1 MPAVENVEVPASTP
15 TAGTPTI
22 ASSAGSTSGGLQGI
36 PPSAPLTGLAPN
48 DVLKKIVGIKKAM
61 TKSMTES
68 IHIPGFTFSDEYD
81 VTELSGLREQMKK
94 AHPKLTLL
102 PFFLKAASLALRD
115 FPEVNSHVN
124 PATDAQGYV
133 QE

>member
-1 MPAVENVEVPASTP
+1 MASLST
-15 TAGTPTI
+15 
-22 ASSAGSTSGGLQGI
+22 SAGIPAGGLQGI
-36 PPSAPLTGLAPN
+36 PPSAPLTELDPN
-48 DVLKKIVGIKKAM
+48 DVVKKIVGIKKAM

-68 IHIPGFTFSDEYD
+68 IHIPSFTFSDEFD
-81 VTELSGLREQMKK
+81 VTDLSALREQMKK
-94 AHPKLTLL
+94 AHAKLTLL

-124 PATDAQGYV
+124 PAPDAQGYI